1 MIGIEPTTCS
11 LRVSRSAIEP
21 HQQNIDLKIIASF
34 IVTVKYY
41 IIKIY
46 KGELKMERKV
56 PKNKKDKS
64 VTGIMIT
71 RARKAHGLTQEM
83 VADILKIKRST
94 YAYYERNIDPTY
106 EVISQ
111 LSTLF
116 NTPVHVL
123 LYGYQDPLEH
133 VGLND
138 NQTDMWGGEKF
149 GHLTP
154 DERTILTNLRMLPLN
169 LRQKIIREIEDLK
182 EKNEGN

>member
-71 RARKAHGLTQEM
+71 RARKAHGLTQET

-116 NTPVHVL
+116 NAPVHVL
-123 LYGYQDPLEH
+123 LYGHPDPIEH
-133 VGLND
+133 IDLRD
-138 NQTDMWGGEKF
+138 PQTEWGPEKF
-149 GHLTP
+149 GHLTE
-154 DERTILTNLRMLPLN
+154 DERIILSNLRMLPLN
-169 LRQKIIREIEDLK
+169 LRQKIIREIEELRD
-182 EKNEGN
+182 KNEGN